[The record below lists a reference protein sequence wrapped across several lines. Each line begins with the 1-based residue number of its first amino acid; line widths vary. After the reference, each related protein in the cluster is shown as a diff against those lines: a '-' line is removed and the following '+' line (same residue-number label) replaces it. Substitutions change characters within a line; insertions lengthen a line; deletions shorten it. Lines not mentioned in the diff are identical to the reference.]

1 MSCPYCS
8 YMEKKEKAERKEH
21 GKSAMIF
28 RRFRLVIIFFIV
40 AFVVIAGRLVY
51 IVAFQGEEY
60 SQAALSQAE
69 SSAIT
74 LTAKRGD
81 ITDKNGIV
89 LATSTIVYE
98 LILDPA
104 LILTNEDDY
113 LEPTLAALSEYFGFD
128 EDEMRET
135 IYDNP
140 DSHYIVI
147 GEELTYS
154 EIEGFVAAKEEDS
167 DIVGVFTNE
176 TYKRNYTFSDLAS
189 SVLGFM
195 SGTDGIYGL
204 ELQYNDELNGT
215 DGVQYTYV
223 NNDNVIETV
232 TKEAEN
238 GNTIKTT
245 IDYSIQSIVH
255 TKIEE
260 FLEENPS
267 LTVAVIIQD
276 PNTGAILAMED
287 SNDFDCNNP
296 YDLSHIYTEEELAE
310 MSDEEIVEARSSVWT
325 NFCVTS
331 NYEPGSTFKPFTY
344 AAGLEEGIISPDD
357 TFTCYGSLEILEEEV
372 SCHITS
378 GHGTLTAKEAIAQ
391 SCNVALMYMSE
402 EIGASTF
409 SEYQS
414 NFGFGKYTDI
424 DLPNEAS
431 CSSLLYDET
440 MSELDLATNS
450 FGQNFNLTMIQLS
463 TAFCSLINGGY
474 LYQPYV
480 CQGIYSD
487 AGELIQSTSPTLVA
501 RTVSEETSETVKE
514 ALRTVVTEGT
524 GTAAAI
530 DGYVIS
536 GKTGTAEK
544 AERDG
549 ESYVVSFIGFAPYEN
564 PEVVCYVVIDEPES
578 GDTSG
583 VSSGLF
589 NSIMTDVLAILDVTP
604 ASEDYDPEGVYNTE
618 TETETEADEN

>member
-1 MSCPYCS
+1 M
-8 YMEKKEKAERKEH
+8 
-21 GKSAMIF
+21 
-28 RRFRLVIIFFIV
+28 
-40 AFVVIAGRLVY
+40 
-51 IVAFQGEEY
+51 
-60 SQAALSQAE
+60 
-69 SSAIT
+69 
-74 LTAKRGD
+74 
-81 ITDKNGIV
+81 
-89 LATSTIVYE
+89 
-98 LILDPA
+98 
-104 LILTNEDDY
+104 
-113 LEPTLAALSEYFGFD
+113 
-128 EDEMRET
+128 
-135 IYDNP
+135 
-140 DSHYIVI
+140 
-147 GEELTYS
+147 
-154 EIEGFVAAKEEDS
+154 
-167 DIVGVFTNE
+167 
-176 TYKRNYTFSDLAS
+176 
-189 SVLGFM
+189 
-195 SGTDGIYGL
+195 
-204 ELQYNDELNGT
+204 
-215 DGVQYTYV
+215 
-223 NNDNVIETV
+223 
-232 TKEAEN
+232 
-238 GNTIKTT
+238 
-245 IDYSIQSIVH
+245 
-255 TKIEE
+255 
-260 FLEENPS
+260 
-267 LTVAVIIQD
+267 
-276 PNTGAILAMED
+276 
-287 SNDFDCNNP
+287 
-296 YDLSHIYTEEELAE
+296 
-310 MSDEEIVEARSSVWT
+310 WT

-357 TFTCYGSLEILEEEV
+357 TYTCYGSLEILEEEV

-431 CSSLLYDET
+431 CSGLLYDET

-487 AGELIQSTSPTLVA
+487 TGELIQSTSATLVA
-501 RTVSEETSETVKE
+501 RTISEETSETVKE

-544 AERDG
+544 SGRDG

-583 VSSGLF
+583 VSAGLF
-589 NSIMTDVLAILDVTP
+589 NSIMTEVLAVLNVTP
-604 ASEDYDPEGVYNTE
+604 ASEDYDPEGVETG
-618 TETETEADEN
+618 TETETEADED

>member
-1 MSCPYCS
+1 MSCPYCD
-8 YMEKKEKAERKEH
+8 YMEKKEKEKKEH
-21 GKSAMIF
+21 GKSGMIA

-69 SSAIT
+69 TSAIT

-81 ITDKNGIV
+81 ITDRNGIV

-104 LILTNEDDY
+104 LILTNEEDY

-128 EDEMRET
+128 EDEIGEM

-140 DSHYIVI
+140 DSQYIVI

-238 GNTIKTT
+238 GNTIRTT

-255 TKIEE
+255 AKIEE

-267 LTVAVIIQD
+267 QTVAVIIQD

-287 SNDFDCNNP
+287 SNAFDCNN
-296 YDLSHIYTEEELAE
+296 T
-310 MSDEEIVEARSSVWT
+310 
-325 NFCVTS
+325 
-331 NYEPGSTFKPFTY
+331 
-344 AAGLEEGIISPDD
+344 
-357 TFTCYGSLEILEEEV
+357 
-372 SCHITS
+372 
-378 GHGTLTAKEAIAQ
+378 
-391 SCNVALMYMSE
+391 
-402 EIGASTF
+402 
-409 SEYQS
+409 
-414 NFGFGKYTDI
+414 
-424 DLPNEAS
+424 
-431 CSSLLYDET
+431 
-440 MSELDLATNS
+440 
-450 FGQNFNLTMIQLS
+450 
-463 TAFCSLINGGY
+463 
-474 LYQPYV
+474 
-480 CQGIYSD
+480 
-487 AGELIQSTSPTLVA
+487 
-501 RTVSEETSETVKE
+501 
-514 ALRTVVTEGT
+514 
-524 GTAAAI
+524 
-530 DGYVIS
+530 
-536 GKTGTAEK
+536 
-544 AERDG
+544 
-549 ESYVVSFIGFAPYEN
+549 
-564 PEVVCYVVIDEPES
+564 
-578 GDTSG
+578 
-583 VSSGLF
+583 
-589 NSIMTDVLAILDVTP
+589 
-604 ASEDYDPEGVYNTE
+604 
-618 TETETEADEN
+618 